1 MIPKDRN
8 LSLLMLIAV
17 LSTNCSLMK
26 FSSEKLFEIKDAFY
40 QSWVI
45 SESEKGTSIVI
56 EITNIKEG
64 VVFDSIIF
72 RGLKLPVFIEEKDG
86 ITYLKSLLN
95 IELSKISLESKVT
108 DEPDKIIYHY
118 QTSKRLYDL
127 KNIRRLKM
135 KYY

>member
-1 MIPKDRN
+1 
-8 LSLLMLIAV
+8 
-17 LSTNCSLMK
+17 MK
-26 FSSEKLFEIKDAFY
+26 YSGGKLFEIKDAYY

-45 SESEKGTSIVI
+45 SESEKGTSIII
-56 EITNIKEG
+56 EISEIKNG

-72 RGLKLPVFIEEKDG
+72 RGLRLPVFIEEKDG
-86 ITYLKSLLN
+86 ITYLKSMYN
-95 IELSKISLESKVT
+95 AELSKISLNSDVA
-108 DEPDKIIYHY
+108 DEPDKILYHY